1 MTSSGRCELE
11 AASLEAL
18 LAVSRRGILE
28 IALIEGA
35 TAANVIE
42 SVAADVE
49 AVGP

>member
-1 MTSSGRCELE
+1 MTSSGRCKLE

-18 LAVSRRGILE
+18 LALSRRGVLE
-28 IALIEGA
+28 IGLIKGA
-35 TAANVIE
+35 TAANVVQ